1 MCTINVRDA
10 NRTAAIKPLSSV
22 TPCEGTIKLV
32 TVFHLKRSLMLRVC
46 QDLTL
51 KGNCSLYQE
60 ALTMSPE
67 LTVLYLNS
75 SVSSVPATPSKP
87 RVLPHV
93 YSVI

>member
-1 MCTINVRDA
+1 
-10 NRTAAIKPLSSV
+10 
-22 TPCEGTIKLV
+22 
-32 TVFHLKRSLMLRVC
+32 MLRVC

-67 LTVLYLNS
+67 LTALYLNS

-87 RVLPHV
+87 RILLHV